1 MGFHQLTTY
10 LDSLEDIYG
19 IHNLDCLIQREHQVV
34 YRHLAGHSDYEQK
47 IPVKETDLYFFF
59 SATKLM
65 TMTAAVQLIEQG
77 KLHLYDP
84 VWNYLPEYE
93 VMYIL
98 DREFPIGVFPAEMP
112 KRGEASHYAATQMR
126 IIDLMSMTAGLTYD
140 TQSEA
145 IREVIRQTGGKAGTR
160 EIVRAIAKMPLIFEP
175 GTRWAYSLGHDVM
188 AAVIE
193 EVSGERF
200 SDYLKRHIFEP
211 LEAEELYFKLPD
223 HKKPSALYGYDY
235 QEKKIQPIPQKN
247 QFQITEQYESG
258 GAGLMGTVE
267 AYAKVVDALANGG
280 VGANGARILKEE
292 SVELFTHSVT
302 TGKSQ
307 EDFKKSGKGAYGYG
321 LGVRVKNSLESGRT
335 PIGEFGWDGAAG
347 AYVLVDPIHRISM
360 FYTQHVVGF
369 GEAYTTI
376 HPTIRDLAY
385 EAMGL

>member
-193 EVSGERF
+193 EAEAELEKLEKRPNSPDKVERMKRLQFDLSVNRIKLEQMDEELAKKQEEIENLGGCRLVADIAYPGLVLTICDIKARLKQVTSMCNARLSNGEIRF
-200 SDYLKRHIFEP
+200 S
-211 LEAEELYFKLPD
+211 
-223 HKKPSALYGYDY
+223 
-235 QEKKIQPIPQKN
+235 
-247 QFQITEQYESG
+247 
-258 GAGLMGTVE
+258 
-267 AYAKVVDALANGG
+267 
-280 VGANGARILKEE
+280 
-292 SVELFTHSVT
+292 
-302 TGKSQ
+302 
-307 EDFKKSGKGAYGYG
+307 
-321 LGVRVKNSLESGRT
+321 
-335 PIGEFGWDGAAG
+335 
-347 AYVLVDPIHRISM
+347 
-360 FYTQHVVGF
+360 
-369 GEAYTTI
+369 
-376 HPTIRDLAY
+376 
-385 EAMGL
+385 

>member
-1 MGFHQLTTY
+1 MGFEKLTAY
-10 LDSLEDIYG
+10 LDSLEEAYG
-19 IHNLDCLIQREHQVV
+19 IHNLDCLIQREHQNV
-34 YRHLAGHSDYEQK
+34 YRHLAGHSDYEQT

-65 TMTAAVQLIEQG
+65 TMVAAVQLIEQG

-84 VWNYLPEYE
+84 VWKYLPEYE
-93 VMYIL
+93 IMHII

-112 KRGEASHYAATQMR
+112 KKGEPSHYAARQMR
-126 IIDLMSMTAGLTYD
+126 ILDLMSMTAGLTYD

-145 IREVIRQTGGKAGTR
+145 IREVIEKTRGQAGTR
-160 EIVRAIAKMPLIFEP
+160 EIVRAIAQMPLIFEP

-200 SDYLKRHIFEP
+200 SDYLKKHLFAP
-211 LEAEELYFKLPD
+211 LGAEELYFKLPEG
-223 HKKPSALYGYDY
+223 KRLSALYGYDY
-235 QEKKIQPIPQKN
+235 QKKIIHPIPQNN
-247 QFQITEQYESG
+247 QFQITERYESG
-258 GAGLMGTVE
+258 GAGLIGTVE
-267 AYAKVVDALANGG
+267 AYAKVVDALANHG
-280 VGANGARILKEE
+280 VGVNGARILNEE

-302 TGKSQ
+302 AGKSQ
-307 EDFKKSGKGAYGYG
+307 EDFQKSGKGAYGYG
-321 LGVRVKNSLESGRT
+321 LGVRVKNSMESGRT

-347 AYVLVDPIHRISM
+347 AYILVDLVHRIGI

-369 GEAYTTI
+369 GEAYATI
-376 HPTIRDLAY
+376 HPNIRDLAY